1 MMHIFIFLVEGG
13 MDFRAMLMKRKKP
26 AKKVVVVSSKSFAK
40 VALTAND
47 YFLDNLIIFFSAD
60 KNLNRY
66 FVQKKRQL

>member
-1 MMHIFIFLVEGG
+1 